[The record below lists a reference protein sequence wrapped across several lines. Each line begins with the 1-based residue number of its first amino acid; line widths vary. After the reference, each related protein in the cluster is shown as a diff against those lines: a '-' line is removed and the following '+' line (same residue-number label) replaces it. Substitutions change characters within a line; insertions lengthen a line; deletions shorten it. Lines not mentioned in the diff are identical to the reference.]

1 MFTLRL
7 LYKLLYIEFDSSLI
21 LFLLYFDFM
30 VKIRNVN
37 KNDNNKL
44 RMYIKRLENVLF
56 IFRYVILAGLIRRY
70 IRPGEII
77 CSYIVVRMYMQVCFS

>member
-7 LYKLLYIEFDSSLI
+7 LYKLFYIEFDSSLI

-44 RMYIKRLENVLF
+44 WMYIKRLENVIF
-56 IFRYVILAGLIRRY
+56 IFRYVILAGLRGFRCA
-70 IRPGEII
+70 REK
-77 CSYIVVRMYMQVCFS
+77 

>member
-7 LYKLLYIEFDSSLI
+7 LHKLLYMKFDSSLI

-56 IFRYVILAGLIRRY
+56 ICQYVIRTGLIRRY
-70 IRPGEII
+70 MCPGEIL
-77 CSYIVVRMYMQVCFS
+77 CSYIVVRMYM